1 MPIFSGGGH
10 ASGHPSR
17 FISGASQFFP
27 SGSGVPTL
35 VGFQVEKVR
44 LSIDGDY
51 RPSTPRN
58 AAKLIATHSVNSPKF
73 GGNMKQFVRLAFAG
87 PLVLGVL
94 FAGVAAHA
102 QTAATGAV
110 LGTVTD
116 PQQAAVE
123 GTTVEMRN
131 VGTNEVRTQATNSAG
146 QYSFPGVMPGV
157 YKISVTR
164 TGFKANTVD
173 NFRVDVNK
181 SYTVDFKLELGQTSE
196 VVRVESTLRAELQT
210 TDAQVG
216 NDVSSAEIMNLPT
229 LRRNAAALLTLQPG
243 VSPGNGSF
251 PRVGMRVAGAIDD
264 QNVFTLDGIDVSD
277 NVIGGIDA
285 QTIASIPLGAESVEE
300 YRVGV
305 NNPNATFGR
314 ASGGQIAVISKTGT
328 NNFHGAASWFHQN
341 SALNANQWELNHTF
355 NPKTKQPFTP
365 IPKQHDNRFGA
376 RLGGPIWHDKTFF
389 FFDYEGRRF
398 PQQTTFNRLMPTSSL
413 RAGILKFR
421 DAAGNIV
428 SYDLKTSTLCGAGT
442 TACDPRGLGIS
453 PSVAA
458 LWALDPQ
465 GSDPTVAGAD
475 GLNTLGFVGTASAP
489 LSTNF
494 YTARFDHEITKK
506 WHFNGSYTYYQTKV
520 VSGGQGA
527 QYDLRGGTPKA
538 TSTAPTD
545 RDAIIA
551 GLTGQI
557 TPHLLNTFRFGW
569 VRDRETFNRLAPSG
583 AAALENI
590 PGTGSTAGAIALAP
604 ALAAATT
611 NPLVD
616 APIEVDT
623 QRARFQNIT
632 GRNIQYIDDVSWI
645 KGTHTLQFG
654 GNLRHIPTLHI
665 RNDKV
670 VGSLASLE
678 VLLDADVS
686 TFLSSIPGS
695 ERPPTCSASLTTNC
709 LQSSDTQRWDRLY
722 ASTLGLVDNVGIL
735 TTRDGSLNPLPFG
748 TPLINDTTLNAF
760 EFYAADVWRVKPNL
774 TFSYGLSYGWQT
786 PPKEKLN
793 RQTLVVDASTLK
805 PLTGP
810 GYLAAKQAAALAGQT
825 FNPTLG
831 FEPVKA
837 AGRTV
842 FNVDYGDV
850 APRIALAW
858 TPGFNSGFLHRLTG
872 DRKTVIRGG
881 FGLVYDR
888 TNTVQSVIIPMLGVG
903 FAQTISV
910 GAPLCN
916 ASGTPGALCN
926 FAAGAGSPGAASFR
940 VGVDGKLPLPTV
952 PPVSQPIVP
961 GTFGELFSFQDDPDV
976 KIGRSKAFDLTIQR
990 EIPGNMIVELGWTGR
1005 WSDRLPQGVNFNSAP
1020 YFFTDPASKQTFAQ
1034 AYDAVA
1040 AALAAGQAPGA
1051 QPFFENQL
1059 AGLIGSGCQNAPGGT
1074 ATQYLSNA
1082 AGSTFTTGLVN
1093 SLFSVMDGR
1102 RACLNL
1108 PTFQNRQLFDLHM
1121 RTYIGQS
1128 NYNGLIA
1135 TLRKRTSHGL
1145 TAQASYTFSQTL
1157 DQNISNQNQAGIYAN
1172 SYHPN
1177 VDYGP
1182 SLFDRKHIF
1191 NASYVYELPLGTG
1204 HRFGGGSLGNRLLGG
1219 WFTSGIFTA
1228 FSGLPLF
1235 VTESSQ
1241 VWGGGTIFGFA
1252 VGMIPTVDPSTFGN
1266 SVHGNVPGSNG
1277 IGTAGDPANNGTGLN
1292 MFANPAAV
1300 FGDFRNVEI
1309 SKDGRTGRSRPV
1321 RGLPFWNL
1329 DSSLGKKTAITEKV
1343 SMSFSADFFNI
1354 FNHVNFVDP
1363 NLNISQ
1369 RASFG
1374 VISTQLVPTNRDISG
1389 ARWIQLGLRFDF

>member
-1 MPIFSGGGH
+1 MK
-10 ASGHPSR
+10 
-17 FISGASQFFP
+17 ISAKFA
-27 SGSGVPTL
+27 
-35 VGFQVEKVR
+35 VGFVLIVAL
-44 LSIDGDY
+44 LSAV
-51 RPSTPRN
+51 S
-58 AAKLIATHSVNSPKF
+58 AW
-73 GGNMKQFVRLAFAG
+73 
-87 PLVLGVL
+87 
-94 FAGVAAHA
+94 A

-116 PQQAAVE
+116 PQQAGVE
-123 GTTVEMRN
+123 GATVELRF
-131 VGTNEVRTQATNSAG
+131 VGTNEVHTQTTNSAG
-146 QYSFPGVMPGV
+146 QYSFPGAMPGV

-164 TGFKANTVD
+164 TGFKVNTID

-181 SYTVDFKLELGQTSE
+181 SYTLDFKLELGQTSE
-196 VVRVESTLRAELQT
+196 VVRVESTLQAELQT
-210 TDAQVG
+210 ADATVG
-216 NDVSSAEIMNLPT
+216 NEVSSAEIMNLPT

-243 VSPGNGSF
+243 VSAGNGSF

-264 QNVFTLDGIDVSD
+264 QNVFTMDGIDVSE
-277 NVIGGIDA
+277 NVIGGLDA
-285 QTIASIPLGAESVEE
+285 STIAVIPLGAESVEE

-328 NNFHGAASWFHQN
+328 NSFHGAAYWFHQN

-355 NPKTKQPFTP
+355 NPKTGQPFTP

-398 PQQTTFNRLMPTSSL
+398 PQQTTFNRLMPTPSL

-428 SYDLKTSTLCGAGT
+428 SYNLKTSTLCGTGA

-494 YTARFDHEITKK
+494 YTARIDHEITKK

-527 QYDLRGGTPKA
+527 QYDLRSGTPKA

-551 GLTGQI
+551 GLTGQV
-557 TPHLLNTFRFGW
+557 TPHLINTFRFGW
-569 VRDRETFNRLAPSG
+569 VRDRETFNRLSPS
-583 AAALENI
+583 ASATLENI
-590 PGTGSTAGAIALAP
+590 VGTGSSAGAIALAP
-604 ALAAATT
+604 GQAQT
-611 NPLVD
+611 NLVD

-632 GRNIQYIDDVSWI
+632 GRNIQYLDDVSWI

-678 VLLDADVS
+678 VLSDADVS

-709 LQSSDTQRWDRLY
+709 LQSADQQRWDRLY
-722 ASTLGLVDNVGIL
+722 ASTLGLVDNIGIL
-735 TTRDGSLNPLPFG
+735 TTRDGNFNPLPFG
-748 TPLINDTTLNAF
+748 TPLINDTTLNAY
-760 EFYAADVWRVKPNL
+760 EFYAADVWRIKSNL
-774 TFSYGLSYGWQT
+774 TLSYGISYGWQT

-793 RQTLVVDASTLK
+793 RQTLVVDAATNKS
-805 PLTGP
+805 LTGP
-810 GYLAAKQAAALAGQT
+810 GYIAAKLAAGLAGQT

-837 AGRTV
+837 AGRPV
-842 FNVDYGDV
+842 FNTDYGDV
-850 APRIALAW
+850 APRVALAW
-858 TPGFNSGFLHRLTG
+858 TPGFSSGFLGRLAG
-872 DRKTVIRGG
+872 NHKTVIRGG

-903 FAQTISV
+903 FAQTITV
-910 GAPLCN
+910 GSPLCN
-916 ASGTPGALCN
+916 ASATPGVGCA
-926 FAAGAGSPGAASFR
+926 FAQGASNPGAASFR
-940 VGVDGKLPLPTV
+940 VGVDGNLPLPTV
-952 PPVSQPIVP
+952 PAVSQPVVP
-961 GTFGELFSFQDDPDV
+961 STPFGELFSFQDDPAV

-990 EIPGNMIVELGWTGR
+990 EIPGNMLVEVGWTGR

-1040 AALAAGQAPGA
+1040 AALAAGQTPAA

-1059 AGLIGSGCQNAPGGT
+1059 QGLIGSACASGSAATT
-1074 ATQYLSNA
+1074 ATQFLASG
-1082 AGSTFTTGLVN
+1082 AGSTFTSGLVS

-1102 RACLNL
+1102 RTCLGL

-1121 RTYIGQS
+1121 RTYIGKS

-1145 TAQASYTFSQTL
+1145 TAQVSYTFSHTL
-1157 DQNISNQNQAGIYAN
+1157 DQNISNQNQAGIYSN
-1172 SYHPN
+1172 SYFPN

-1182 SLFDRKHIF
+1182 SLFDRTHIF
-1191 NASYVYELPLGTG
+1191 NAFSLYELPMGTG
-1204 HRFGGGSLGNRLLGG
+1204 HRFGGGSLANRLLGG
-1219 WFTSGIFTA
+1219 WFTSGIFSA
-1228 FSGLPLF
+1228 FSGLPYIL
-1235 VTESSQ
+1235 TESSQ
-1241 VWGGGTIFGFA
+1241 VWGGGSIFGFN
-1252 VGMIPTVDPSTFGN
+1252 VGMIPTVNPGTFGN

-1277 IGTAGDPANNGTGLN
+1277 IGTAGDPANKGTGLN
-1292 MFANPAAV
+1292 LFADPAAV
-1300 FGDFRNVEI
+1300 FADFRNVQI
-1309 SKDGRTGRSRPV
+1309 SKDGRTGRANPI

-1329 DSSLGKKTAITEKV
+1329 DMSLGKKTAITERV
-1343 SMSFSADFFNI
+1343 SASISADFFNI
-1354 FNHVNFVDP
+1354 FNHVNFADP
-1363 NLNISQ
+1363 SFNISQ

-1374 VISTQLVPTNRDISG
+1374 VISTQLVPSNRDISG
-1389 ARWIQLGLRFDF
+1389 ARWIQIGLRFDF

>member
-1 MPIFSGGGH
+1 MMISKRFAWAWIGLAAILFL
-10 ASGHPSR
+10 ASPSW
-17 FISGASQFFP
+17 G
-27 SGSGVPTL
+27 
-35 VGFQVEKVR
+35 
-44 LSIDGDY
+44 
-51 RPSTPRN
+51 
-58 AAKLIATHSVNSPKF
+58 
-73 GGNMKQFVRLAFAG
+73 
-87 PLVLGVL
+87 
-94 FAGVAAHA
+94 
-102 QTAATGAV
+102 QTSATGAV

-116 PQQAAVE
+116 PAGAVAP
-123 GTTVEMRN
+123 GVTVEIMN
-131 VGTNEVRTQATNSAG
+131 AATNEVRSTETNSAG
-146 QYSFPGVMPGV
+146 QYVFPNVTPGT
-157 YKISVTR
+157 YNLKFTK
-164 TGFKANTVD
+164 TGFATGTIPNIK
-173 NFRVDVNK
+173 VDVNK
-181 SYTVDFKLELGQTSE
+181 TLGFDMKLEIRKGAEIVE
-196 VVRVESTLRAELQT
+196 VSATAQAQLQT

-243 VSPGNGSF
+243 VSPGTGGF

-314 ASGGQIAVISKTGT
+314 ASGGQIAVISKTGS
-328 NNFHGAASWFHQN
+328 NNFHGAAYWFHQN

-355 NPKTKQPFTP
+355 NPATKQPFTP
-365 IPKQHDNRFGA
+365 IPKLHDNRFGG
-376 RLGGPIWHDKTFF
+376 RLGGPIWRDKTFF

-398 PQQTTFNRLMPTSSL
+398 PQQTTFNRLMPTNTL
-413 RAGILKFR
+413 RAGTLQFTDCSSGQFDSK
-421 DAAGNIV
+421 GNCTGGGTLQ
-428 SYDLKTSTLCGAGT
+428 SYPLATSTLCGNGT
-442 TACDPRGLGIS
+442 TPCDPRGLGIS

-458 LWALDPQ
+458 LWGLDPQ

-475 GLNTLGFVGTASAP
+475 GHNTLGFVGTASAP

-494 YTARFDHEITKK
+494 YTARFDHEITKN
-506 WHFNGSYTYYQTKV
+506 WHFNGSYVYYQTKV

-527 QYDLRGGTPKA
+527 QYDLRGGAPKA

-557 TPHLLNTFRFGW
+557 TPHLFNTFRFGW
-569 VRDRETFNRLAPSG
+569 VRDRETFNRLAPSA

-590 PGTGSTAGAIALAP
+590 VGTGSSAGAIALAP

-632 GRNIQYIDDVSWI
+632 GRNIQYLDDVSWI

-654 GNLRHIPTLHI
+654 GNVRHIPTLHI

-678 VLLDADVS
+678 VLADADVS
-686 TFLSSIPGS
+686 TFLSSIPSS
-695 ERPPTCSASLTTNC
+695 ERPPTCAPASGGNPAVTTNC
-709 LQSSDTQRWDRLY
+709 LQASDLQRWDRLY

-748 TPLINDTTLNAF
+748 TPLINDTTLNAL
-760 EFYAADVWRVKPNL
+760 EFYAADVWRIKPNL

-793 RQTLVVDASTLK
+793 RQTLVVDAATLQ

-810 GYLAAKQAAALAGQT
+810 GYIGAKQAAALAGQT
-825 FNPTLG
+825 YNPTLG
-831 FEPVKA
+831 FQPVKA

-842 FNVDYGDV
+842 FNIDYGDV
-850 APRIALAW
+850 APRVALAW
-858 TPGFNSGFLHRLTG
+858 TPAFDSGFLGRLTG
-872 DRKTVIRGG
+872 NHKTVIRGG
-881 FGLVYDR
+881 FGVVYDR

-903 FAQTISV
+903 FAQTITV

-916 ASGTPGALCN
+916 ASGTPGGGCN
-926 FAAGAGSPGAASFR
+926 AAAGSGSPGAASFR

-952 PPVSQPIVP
+952 PPVSEPIVP

-976 KIGRSKAFDLTIQR
+976 KIGRSRAGDLTIQR
-990 EIPGNMIVELGWTGR
+990 EIRGNMILEVGWTGR
-1005 WSDRLPQGVNFNSAP
+1005 WSDRLPQGINFNSAP
-1020 YFFTDPASKQTFAQ
+1020 YFFTDSASKQTFAQ

-1040 AALAAGQAPGA
+1040 AALAAGQTPGA

-1059 AGLIGSGCQNAPGGT
+1059 PFAGIAGLTGGCAQKLGT
-1074 ATQYLSNA
+1074 ATNTTQFLASAATSN
-1082 AGSTFTTGLVN
+1082 FTSGLVS
-1093 SLFSVMDGR
+1093 SLFSRMDGLR
-1102 RACLNL
+1102 SCLGL
-1108 PTFQNRQLFDLHM
+1108 PNYQNRQLFDLHM
-1121 RTYIGQS
+1121 RTYIGES
-1128 NYNGLIA
+1128 NYNGLIV
-1135 TLRKRTSHGL
+1135 TVRKRTSHGL
-1145 TAQASYTFSQTL
+1145 TGQASYTFSKTL
-1157 DQNISNQNQAGIYAN
+1157 DQNISNQNQAGIYSN
-1172 SYHPN
+1172 SYFPN

-1182 SLFDRKHIF
+1182 SLFDRTHIF
-1191 NASYVYELPLGTG
+1191 NASYLYELPLGKG
-1204 HRFGGGSLGNRLLGG
+1204 HQFGGGKEGNRLLGG

-1228 FSGLPLF
+1228 YSGLPYF

-1241 VWGGGTIFGFA
+1241 VWGGGSIFGFA
-1252 VGMIPTVDPSTFGN
+1252 VGRIPTVDTSTFGN
-1266 SVHGNVPGSNG
+1266 STHGGVCSTGAGSSGNGPNCSTPGK
-1277 IGTAGDPANNGTGLN
+1277 GTGLN
-1292 MFANPAAV
+1292 IFANPAAV
-1300 FGDFRNVEI
+1300 FEDFRNVQI
-1309 SKDGRTGRSRPV
+1309 SKDGRTGRANPI

-1329 DSSLGKKTAITEKV
+1329 DMSLGKKTAITEKL
-1343 SMSFSADFFNI
+1343 SLSFSADFFNI
-1354 FNHVNFVDP
+1354 FNHPNFVDP
-1363 NLNISQ
+1363 TFNFNTP
-1369 RASFG
+1369 ASFG
-1374 VISTQLVPTNRDISG
+1374 VISTQLVPTNRDTSG
-1389 ARWIQLGLRFDF
+1389 ARWIQLGLRLDF

>member
-1 MPIFSGGGH
+1 MRLW
-10 ASGHPSR
+10 AR
-17 FISGASQFFP
+17 FAIGT
-27 SGSGVPTL
+27 VL
-35 VGFQVEKVR
+35 
-44 LSIDGDY
+44 L
-51 RPSTPRN
+51 
-58 AAKLIATHSVNSPKF
+58 
-73 GGNMKQFVRLAFAG
+73 LAF
-87 PLVLGVL
+87 LTGVR
-94 FAGVAAHA
+94 AKA

-116 PQQAAVE
+116 PQRAAVD
-123 GTTVEMRN
+123 GASVELRN
-131 VGTNEVRTQATNSAG
+131 LGTNEVRTQTTNSLG
-146 QYSFPGVMPGV
+146 QYSFPGVTPGMYRV
-157 YKISVTR
+157 SVSR

-173 NFRVDVNK
+173 NFNVDVNK
-181 SYTVDFKLELGQTSE
+181 TYTVDFALELGQTTE
-196 VVRVESTLRAELQT
+196 TVRVEAGVQAELQT

-243 VSPGNGSF
+243 VSPGTGGF

-314 ASGGQIAVISKTGT
+314 ASGGQIAVISKSGT
-328 NNFHGAASWFHQN
+328 NNFHGAAYWFHQN

-355 NPKTKQPFTP
+355 NPKTGLSFTP
-365 IPKQHDNRFGA
+365 IPKQHDNRFGG
-376 RLGGPIWHDKTFF
+376 RLGGPIWRDKTFF

-398 PQQTTFNRLMPTSSL
+398 PQQTTFNRLMPTPSL

-421 DAAGNIV
+421 DASGNIV
-428 SYDLKTSTLCGAGT
+428 SYDLKTSALCGSGA

-494 YTARFDHEITKK
+494 YTARLDHEIKK
-506 WHFNGSYTYYQTKV
+506 NWRFNGSYTYYQTKI

-527 QYDLRGGTPKA
+527 QYDLRSGTPKA
-538 TSTAPTD
+538 TSKAPTD

-557 TPHLLNTFRFGW
+557 TPHLINTFRFGW
-569 VRDRETFNRLAPSG
+569 VRDRETFNRLAPS
-583 AAALENI
+583 ATAALENI
-590 PGTGSTAGAIALAP
+590 AGTGSSAGAIALAP

-632 GRNIQYIDDVSWI
+632 GRNIQYLDDVSWI

-654 GNLRHIPTLHI
+654 GNLRHIPTIHI

-678 VLLDADVS
+678 VLSDADVS
-686 TFLSSIPGS
+686 TFISSIPSS
-695 ERPPTCSASLTTNC
+695 ERPPTCSASVTTSC
-709 LQSSDTQRWDRLY
+709 LQASDTQRWDRLY
-722 ASTLGLVDNVGIL
+722 ASTLGLVDNIGIL

-748 TPLINDTTLNAF
+748 TPLINDTTLNAL
-760 EFYAADVWRVKPNL
+760 EFYAADVWRIKPNL

-786 PPKEKLN
+786 PPQEKLN
-793 RQTLVVDASTLK
+793 RQTLVVDAATLK
-805 PLTGP
+805 SLTGP
-810 GYLAAKQAAALAGQT
+810 GYIAAKKAAALAGQT
-825 FNPTLG
+825 YNPTLG

-842 FNVDYGDV
+842 FNIDWGDV
-850 APRIALAW
+850 APRVALAW
-858 TPGFNSGFLHRLTG
+858 TPGFDSGFLGRISGNH
-872 DRKTVIRGG
+872 KTVIRGG

-903 FAQTISV
+903 FAQTITV

-916 ASGTPGALCN
+916 ASGTPGAGCN
-926 FAAGAGSPGAASFR
+926 FAAGAGNPGAASFR
-940 VGVDGKLPLPTV
+940 VGVDGNLPLPTV
-952 PPVSQPIVP
+952 PAVSQPIVP
-961 GTFGELFSFQDDPDV
+961 GTFGELFSFQDDPNV
-976 KIGRSKAFDLTIQR
+976 KIGRSRAFDLTIQR
-990 EIPGNMIVELGWTGR
+990 ELRGNMILEVGWTGR

-1020 YFFTDPASKQTFAQ
+1020 YFFTDPASKQTFAR

-1040 AALAAGQAPGA
+1040 KALAAGQTPAA

-1059 AGLIGSGCQNAPGGT
+1059 AGLVGGACAGSSTATT
-1074 ATQYLSNA
+1074 ATQFLATA
-1082 AGSTFTTGLVN
+1082 AGSTFTTGLVS

-1102 RACLNL
+1102 RACLGL

-1121 RTYIGQS
+1121 RTYIGES
-1128 NYNGLIA
+1128 NYNGLIV
-1135 TLRKRTSHGL
+1135 TLRKRSSFGL
-1145 TAQASYTFSQTL
+1145 TGQASYTFSKTL
-1157 DQNISNQNQAGIYAN
+1157 DQNISNQNQAGIYSN
-1172 SYHPN
+1172 SYFPN

-1191 NASYVYELPLGTG
+1191 NASYLYEMPFGAG
-1204 HRFGGGSLGNRLLGG
+1204 HRLNGRGGFSNRLLGG

-1228 FSGLPLF
+1228 YGGLPLF

-1241 VWGGGTIFGFA
+1241 VWGGGSIFGFA
-1252 VGMIPTVDPSTFGN
+1252 VGMIPLVNPSTFGN
-1266 SVHGNVPGSNG
+1266 STHGGVCSSGGVGSSGDGPNCSTPGK
-1277 IGTAGDPANNGTGLN
+1277 GTGVNL
-1292 MFANPAAV
+1292 FANPAAV
-1300 FGDFRNVEI
+1300 FADFRNVNI
-1309 SKDGRTGRSRPV
+1309 STDGRTGRANPV

-1329 DSSLGKKTAITEKV
+1329 DMSLGKKTTITEKV
-1343 SMSFSADFFNI
+1343 SMSLSADFFNI

-1363 NLNISQ
+1363 NLNINQ

-1374 VISTQLVPTNRDISG
+1374 VISTQLVPTNRDTSG

>member
-1 MPIFSGGGH
+1 MKLFSTIAI
-10 ASGHPSR
+10 ASV
-17 FISGASQFFP
+17 FLLAVF
-27 SGSGVPTL
+27 TA
-35 VGFQVEKVR
+35 
-44 LSIDGDY
+44 
-51 RPSTPRN
+51 TP
-58 AAKLIATHSVNSPKF
+58 AA
-73 GGNMKQFVRLAFAG
+73 
-87 PLVLGVL
+87 
-94 FAGVAAHA
+94 A
-102 QTAATGAV
+102 QTSATGAV
-110 LGTVTD
+110 LGNVTD
-116 PQQAAVE
+116 PQHAAIE
-123 GTTVEMRN
+123 GATVELRN
-131 VGTNEVRTQATNSAG
+131 VGTNLMRTQTTTSAG
-146 QYSFPGVMPGV
+146 QYSFPGVTPGV
-157 YKISVTR
+157 YRISVSR
-164 TGFKANTVD
+164 PGFKSSTVD
-173 NFRVDVNK
+173 NFSVDVNK
-181 SYTVDFKLELGQTSE
+181 SYTVDFSLQLGQTTE
-196 VVRVESTLRAELQT
+196 TVRVEATLQAELQT

-243 VSPGNGSF
+243 VSPGNGNF
-251 PRVGMRVAGAIDD
+251 PQVGMRVAGAIDD

-314 ASGGQIAVISKTGT
+314 ASGGQIAVISKAGT
-328 NNFHGAASWFHQN
+328 NSFHGAAYFFHQN

-355 NPKTKQPFTP
+355 DPATKQPFTS
-365 IPKQHDNRFGA
+365 IPKQHDNRFGG

-398 PQQTTFNRLMPTSSL
+398 PQQTTFNRLMPTNSL

-428 SYDLKTSTLCGAGT
+428 SYDLKNSTLCGAGG
-442 TACDPRGLGIS
+442 TACDPRRIGIS
-453 PSVAA
+453 PSVAT
-458 LWALDPQ
+458 LWGLDPQ

-557 TPHLLNTFRFGW
+557 TTHLLNTFRFGW
-569 VRDRETFNRLAPSG
+569 VRDRETFNRLAPS
-583 AAALENI
+583 ATAALENI

-632 GRNIQYIDDVSWI
+632 GRNIQYLDDVSWI

-654 GNLRHIPTLHI
+654 GNVRHIPTLHI

-678 VLLDADVS
+678 VLSDADVS
-686 TFLSSIPGS
+686 TFLQKIPAS
-695 ERPPTCSASLTTNC
+695 ERPPTCAGAVTTNC
-709 LQSSDTQRWDRLY
+709 LQSADLQRWDRLY
-722 ASTLGLVDNVGIL
+722 ASTLGLVDNIGIL
-735 TTRDGSLNPLPFG
+735 TTRDGSFKALPFG
-748 TPLINDTTLNAF
+748 TPLINDTTLNAL
-760 EFYAADVWRVKPNL
+760 EFYAADVWRIKPNL
-774 TFSYGLSYGWQT
+774 TFSYGVSYGWQT

-793 RQTLVVDASTLK
+793 RQTLVVDAASLK
-805 PLTGP
+805 SLTGP
-810 GYLAAKQAAALAGQT
+810 GYIAAKQAAALAGQT

-842 FNVDYGDV
+842 FNTDYGDV
-850 APRIALAW
+850 APRVALAW
-858 TPGFNSGFLHRLTG
+858 TPAFDSGFLGRLSG
-872 DRKTVIRGG
+872 NHKTVIRGG

-916 ASGTPGALCN
+916 ASGSPGAGCN
-926 FAAGAGSPGAASFR
+926 FGVGAANPGAASFR
-940 VGVDGKLPLPTV
+940 VGVDGNLPLPTV
-952 PPVSQPIVP
+952 PAVSQPVVP
-961 GTFGELFSFQDDPDV
+961 GTFGELFSFQDDPNV

-990 EIPGNMIVELGWTGR
+990 EIPGNMIVEVGWTGR

-1040 AALAAGQAPGA
+1040 AAVAGGKTPAA

-1059 AGLIGSGCQNAPGGT
+1059 PFAGITALGGPCAQNLGGAT
-1074 ATQYLSNA
+1074 NTTQYLASA
-1082 AGSTFTTGLVN
+1082 ATSTFTSGLVS
-1093 SLFSVMDGR
+1093 SLFSTMDGLR
-1102 RACLNL
+1102 TCLGL
-1108 PTFQNRQLFDLHM
+1108 PNYQNQQLFDLHM

-1135 TLRKRTSHGL
+1135 TVRKRTSHGL
-1145 TAQASYTFSQTL
+1145 TAQASYTFSKTL
-1157 DQNISNQNQAGIYAN
+1157 DQNISNQNQAGIYSN
-1172 SYHPN
+1172 SYFPN

-1191 NASYVYELPLGTG
+1191 NATYLYELPLGKG
-1204 HRFGGGSLGNRLLGG
+1204 HRFGGGTLGDRLLGG

-1228 FSGLPLF
+1228 FSGLPLID
-1235 VTESSQ
+1235 TESSQ
-1241 VWGGGTIFGFA
+1241 VWGGGSIFGFN
-1252 VGMIPTVDPSTFGN
+1252 VGRIPTVDPSSFGN
-1266 SVHGNVPGSNG
+1266 STHGNVCSSGGVASSGDGPNCGPGNQ
-1277 IGTAGDPANNGTGLN
+1277 GTGINL
-1292 MFANPAAV
+1292 FANPAAV
-1300 FGDFRNVEI
+1300 FADFRNVQI
-1309 SKDGRTGRSRPV
+1309 SKDGRTGRANPV

-1329 DSSLGKKTAITEKV
+1329 DMSLGKKTAITEKV

-1354 FNHVNFVDP
+1354 FNHVNFQDP
-1363 NLNISQ
+1363 TLNFNQ
-1369 RASFG
+1369 QASFG
-1374 VISTQLVPTNRDISG
+1374 VISAQLVPTNRDTSG
-1389 ARWIQLGLRFDF
+1389 ARWIQLGLRVDF

>member
-1 MPIFSGGGH
+1 MKISKSFAIACVVLAALFST
-10 ASGHPSR
+10 AP
-17 FISGASQFFP
+17 AW
-27 SGSGVPTL
+27 
-35 VGFQVEKVR
+35 
-44 LSIDGDY
+44 
-51 RPSTPRN
+51 
-58 AAKLIATHSVNSPKF
+58 
-73 GGNMKQFVRLAFAG
+73 
-87 PLVLGVL
+87 
-94 FAGVAAHA
+94 A

-110 LGTVTD
+110 LGTITD
-116 PQQAAVE
+116 PGGAVAP
-123 GTTVEMRN
+123 GVNVELTN
-131 VGTNEVRTQATNSAG
+131 IATNETRTTETNSYG
-146 QYSFPGVMPGV
+146 QYVLPNVNPGIYTLKFSKAGFATGA
-157 YKISVTR
+157 ISNI
-164 TGFKANTVD
+164 K
-173 NFRVDVNK
+173 VDVNK
-181 SYTVDFKLELGQTSE
+181 TLTYDLKLEISSGKTVVE
-196 VVRVESTLRAELQT
+196 VSASIQAELQT
-210 TDAQVG
+210 TDATVG
-216 NDVSSAEIMNLPT
+216 NDVSSSEIMNLPT

-243 VSPGNGSF
+243 VSAGSGAF

-264 QNVFTLDGIDVSD
+264 QNVFTVDGIDVSE
-277 NVIGGIDA
+277 NVIGGLDA
-285 QTIASIPLGAESVEE
+285 QTIAVIPLGAESVEE

-328 NNFHGAASWFHQN
+328 NNFHGAAYWFHQN

-355 NPKTKQPFTP
+355 NPKTGQPFTP

-376 RLGGPIWHDKTFF
+376 RLGGPIRHDKTFF

-398 PQQTTFNRLMPTSSL
+398 PQQTTFNRLMPTASL
-413 RAGILKFR
+413 RAGILKFK
-421 DAAGNIV
+421 DAAGNTV
-428 SYDLKTSTLCGAGT
+428 SYDLKSSTLCGAGT

-489 LSTNF
+489 LTTNF

-527 QYDLRGGTPKA
+527 QYDLRSGTPKA
-538 TSTAPTD
+538 TSQAPTD

-551 GLTGQI
+551 GVTGQV
-557 TPHLLNTFRFGW
+557 TPHLINTFRFGW
-569 VRDRETFNRLAPSG
+569 VRDRETFNRLSPS
-583 AAALENI
+583 ASAKLENI
-590 PGTGSTAGAIALAP
+590 VGTGSSAGAIALAP
-604 ALAAATT
+604 GQAQT
-611 NPLVD
+611 NLVD
-616 APIEVDT
+616 TPIEVDT

-632 GRNIQYIDDVSWI
+632 GRNIQYLDDVSWI

-678 VLLDADVS
+678 VLSDADVS

-709 LQSSDTQRWDRLY
+709 LQSADLQRWDRLY
-722 ASTLGLVDNVGIL
+722 ASTLGLVDNIGIL
-735 TTRDGSLNPLPFG
+735 TTRDGSFNPLPFG
-748 TPLINDTTLNAF
+748 TPLINDTTLNAY
-760 EFYAADVWRVKPNL
+760 EFYAADVWRIKPNL
-774 TFSYGLSYGWQT
+774 TLSYGLSYGWQT

-793 RQTLVVDASTLK
+793 RQTLVVDATTNKS
-805 PLTGP
+805 LTGP
-810 GYLAAKQAAALAGQT
+810 GYIAAKLAAGLAGQT

-837 AGRTV
+837 AGRPV
-842 FNVDYGDV
+842 FNTDYGDV
-850 APRIALAW
+850 APRVAVAW
-858 TPGFNSGFLHRLTG
+858 TPGFNSGLLGQLAGNH
-872 DRKTVIRGG
+872 KTVIRGG

-903 FAQTISV
+903 FAQTITV

-916 ASGTPGALCN
+916 ASGTPGAGCA
-926 FAAGAGSPGAASFR
+926 FAQGASNPGAASFR
-940 VGVDGKLPLPTV
+940 VGVDGNLPLPTV
-952 PPVSQPIVP
+952 PAVSQPVVP
-961 GTFGELFSFQDDPDV
+961 STPFGELFSFQDDPAV
-976 KIGRSKAFDLTIQR
+976 KIGRSRAFDLTIQR
-990 EIPGNMIVELGWTGR
+990 ELPGNILVEVGWTGR

-1040 AALAAGQAPGA
+1040 AALAAGQTPAA

-1059 AGLIGSGCQNAPGGT
+1059 QGLIGSACAGSSTATT
-1074 ATQYLSNA
+1074 ATQFLASG
-1082 AGSTFTTGLVN
+1082 AGSTFTSGLVS

-1102 RACLNL
+1102 RTCLGL

-1145 TAQASYTFSQTL
+1145 TAQVSYTFSRTL
-1157 DQNISNQNQAGIYAN
+1157 DQNISNQNQAGIYSN
-1172 SYHPN
+1172 SYFPN

-1182 SLFDRKHIF
+1182 SLFDRTHIF
-1191 NASYVYELPLGTG
+1191 NAFSLYELPMGTG
-1204 HRFGGGSLGNRLLGG
+1204 HRFGGGSLANRFLGG
-1219 WFTSGIFTA
+1219 WFTSGIFSA
-1228 FSGLPLF
+1228 FSGLPYI

-1241 VWGGGTIFGFA
+1241 VWGGGSIFGFN
-1252 VGMIPTVDPSTFGN
+1252 VGRIPTVNPGTFGN
-1266 SVHGNVPGSNG
+1266 SVHSNVPGSNG

-1292 MFANPAAV
+1292 LFADPAAV
-1300 FGDFRNVEI
+1300 FADFRNVQI
-1309 SKDGRTGRSRPV
+1309 SKDGRTGRANPV

-1329 DSSLGKKTAITEKV
+1329 DMSLGKKTAITERV
-1343 SMSFSADFFNI
+1343 SASISADFFNI

-1363 NLNISQ
+1363 SLNISQ

-1389 ARWIQLGLRFDF
+1389 ARWIQIGLRFDF

>member
-1 MPIFSGGGH
+1 MKLFSRIAIVSVLLLTLFTAMPT
-10 ASGHPSR
+10 A
-17 FISGASQFFP
+17 
-27 SGSGVPTL
+27 
-35 VGFQVEKVR
+35 
-44 LSIDGDY
+44 
-51 RPSTPRN
+51 
-58 AAKLIATHSVNSPKF
+58 
-73 GGNMKQFVRLAFAG
+73 
-87 PLVLGVL
+87 
-94 FAGVAAHA
+94 A

-116 PQQAAVE
+116 PQRAAID
-123 GTTVEMRN
+123 GATVELRN
-131 VGTNEVRTQATNSAG
+131 VGTNEVRTQTTTSAG
-146 QYSFPGVMPGV
+146 QYSFPAVTPGV
-157 YKISVTR
+157 YKISVSR
-164 TGFKANTVD
+164 SGFKGSTVD
-173 NFRVDVNK
+173 NFSVDVNK
-181 SYTVDFKLELGQTSE
+181 SYTVDFSLQLGQATE
-196 VVRVESTLRAELQT
+196 TVRVEATLQAELQT

-328 NNFHGAASWFHQN
+328 NSFHGAGYFFHQN

-355 NPKTKQPFTP
+355 NPSTKQPFTP

-421 DAAGNIV
+421 DATGNVV
-428 SYDLKTSTLCGAGT
+428 SYDLKTSTLCGTGNA
-442 TACDPRGLGIS
+442 ACDPRGLGIS

-458 LWALDPQ
+458 LWALDPA

-475 GLNTLGFVGTASAP
+475 GLNTLGFTGTAGAP

-494 YTARFDHEITKK
+494 YTTRFDHEITTK

-557 TPHLLNTFRFGW
+557 TPHLINTFRFGW
-569 VRDRETFNRLAPSG
+569 VRDRETFNRLAPS
-583 AAALENI
+583 ATAALENI
-590 PGTGSTAGAIALAP
+590 PGTGSSAGAIALAP

-632 GRNIQYIDDVSWI
+632 GRNIQYLDDLSWI

-654 GNLRHIPTLHI
+654 GNIRHIPTLHI

-678 VLLDADVS
+678 VLSDADVS
-686 TFLSSIPGS
+686 TFLSSIPGA
-695 ERPPTCSASLTTNC
+695 ERPPTCSTSVTANC

-722 ASTLGLVDNVGIL
+722 ASTLGLVDNIGIL
-735 TTRDGSLNPLPFG
+735 TTRDGGLNPLPFG

-760 EFYAADVWRVKPNL
+760 EFYAADVWRIKPNL
-774 TFSYGLSYGWQT
+774 TFSYGVSYGWQT

-793 RQTLVVDASTLK
+793 RQTLVVDAGSLK
-805 PLTGP
+805 SLTGP
-810 GYLAAKQAAALAGQT
+810 GYIAAKQAAALAGQT

-842 FNVDYGDV
+842 FNTDYGDV
-850 APRIALAW
+850 APRLAVAW
-858 TPGFNSGFLHRLTG
+858 TPGFDSGFLSRLTG
-872 DRKTVIRGG
+872 NHKTVVRGG

-916 ASGTPGALCN
+916 ASGTPGAGCN
-926 FAAGAGSPGAASFR
+926 SGAGAASPGAASFR
-940 VGVDGKLPLPTV
+940 VGVDGNLPLPTV
-952 PPVSQPIVP
+952 PAVSQPIVP
-961 GTFGELFSFQDDPDV
+961 GTFGELFSFQDDPNV
-976 KIGRSKAFDLTIQR
+976 KIGRSKVFDLTIQR
-990 EIPGNMIVELGWTGR
+990 ELPGNMILEVGWTGR

-1040 AALAAGQAPGA
+1040 GALAAGQTPAA

-1074 ATQYLSNA
+1074 VTQYLAGA
-1082 AGSTFTTGLVN
+1082 AGSTFTTGLVS

-1102 RACLNL
+1102 RACLGL
-1108 PTFQNRQLFDLHM
+1108 PTYQNRQLFDLHM
-1121 RTYIGQS
+1121 RTYIGES
-1128 NYNGLIA
+1128 NYNGLIV
-1135 TLRKRTSHGL
+1135 TVRKRTSHGL
-1145 TAQASYTFSQTL
+1145 TAQASYTFSKTL
-1157 DQNISNQNQAGIYAN
+1157 DQNISNQNQAGIYSN
-1172 SYHPN
+1172 SYSPN

-1191 NASYVYELPLGTG
+1191 NATYLYELPLGKG
-1204 HRFGGGSLGNRLLGG
+1204 HRFGGGSLGDRVLGG
-1219 WFTSGIFTA
+1219 WFTSGIFTT
-1228 FSGLPLF
+1228 FSGLPLI

-1252 VGMIPTVDPSTFGN
+1252 VGQIPTVDPGTFGN
-1266 SVHGNVPGSNG
+1266 STHGGVAGSNG
-1277 IGTAGDPANNGTGLN
+1277 IGTAGDPANKGTGINL
-1292 MFANPAAV
+1292 FADPATV
-1300 FGDFRNVEI
+1300 FGDFRNVRI
-1309 SKDGRTGRSRPV
+1309 STDGRTGRSRPL

-1329 DSSLGKKTAITEKV
+1329 DMSLGKKTAITEKV

-1363 NLNISQ
+1363 TLDISQ

-1374 VISTQLVPTNRDISG
+1374 VISTQLVPTNRDTSG
-1389 ARWIQLGLRFDF
+1389 ARWIQLGLRVDF

>member
-1 MPIFSGGGH
+1 M
-10 ASGHPSR
+10 
-17 FISGASQFFP
+17 
-27 SGSGVPTL
+27 
-35 VGFQVEKVR
+35 KV
-44 LSIDGDY
+44 LS
-51 RPSTPRN
+51 S
-58 AAKLIATHSVNSPKF
+58 
-73 GGNMKQFVRLAFAG
+73 FAIG
-87 PLVLGVL
+87 GVL
-94 FAGVAAHA
+94 LLALFASSPTGA

-116 PQQAAVE
+116 PQHAAID
-123 GTTVEMRN
+123 GATVELRN
-131 VGTNEVRTQATNSAG
+131 IGTNEVRTQTTTSSG
-146 QYSFPGVMPGV
+146 QYSFPGVTPGV

-164 TGFKANTVD
+164 TGFKGNTVD
-173 NFRVDVNK
+173 NFKVDVNK
-181 SYTVDFKLELGQTSE
+181 SYTVDFNLQLGQATE
-196 VVRVESTLRAELQT
+196 TVRVEATLQAELQT

-243 VSPGNGSF
+243 VSPGTGTF

-328 NNFHGAASWFHQN
+328 NNFHGAGYYFHQN

-355 NPKTKQPFTP
+355 NPKTGQPFTP

-376 RLGGPIWHDKTFF
+376 RLGGPIWRDKTFF

-398 PQQTTFNRLMPTSSL
+398 PSASTFNRLMPTASL
-413 RAGILKFR
+413 RAGTLKFTDCSSGQF
-421 DAAGNIV
+421 DAKGNCTGGGTLR
-428 SYDLKTSTLCGAGT
+428 SYNLATSTLCGGGS
-442 TACDPRGLGIS
+442 TACDPRGIGIS

-475 GLNTLGFVGTASAP
+475 GQNTLGFVGTAGAP

-494 YTARFDHEITKK
+494 YTSRFDHEITKK
-506 WHFNGSYTYYQTKV
+506 WHFNGSYTYYQTIV

-527 QYDLRGGTPKA
+527 QYDLRGSTPKA

-557 TPHLLNTFRFGW
+557 TSHLLNTFRFGW
-569 VRDRETFNRLAPSG
+569 VRDRETFNRLAPSA

-590 PGTGSTAGAIALAP
+590 PGTGSTAGPIALAP

-632 GRNIQYIDDVSWI
+632 GRNIQYLDDVSWI

-678 VLLDADVS
+678 VLSDADVS
-686 TFLSSIPGS
+686 TFLRNIPAT
-695 ERPPTCSASLTTNC
+695 ERPPTCGPASGGNPAVTTNC
-709 LQSSDTQRWDRLY
+709 LQSADLQRWDRLY
-722 ASTLGLVDNVGIL
+722 ASTLGLVDNIGIL

-748 TPLINDTTLNAF
+748 TPLINDTTLNAY
-760 EFYAADVWRVKPNL
+760 ELYAADVWRIKPNL
-774 TFSYGLSYGWQT
+774 TLSYGVSYGWQT
-786 PPKEKLN
+786 PPHEKLN
-793 RQTLVVDASTLK
+793 RQTLVVDAATGK

-810 GYLAAKQAAALAGQT
+810 GYIAAKQAAALAGQT

-837 AGRTV
+837 AGRSV
-842 FNVDYGDV
+842 FNTDYGDV
-850 APRIALAW
+850 APRVAVAW
-858 TPGFNSGFLHRLTG
+858 TPGFDSGFLGRLAG
-872 DRKTVIRGG
+872 NHKTVIRGG

-903 FAQTISV
+903 FAQTITV

-916 ASGTPGALCN
+916 ASGTPGAGCN
-926 FAAGAGSPGAASFR
+926 FGAGAGNPGAASFR
-940 VGVDGKLPLPTV
+940 VGVDGALPLPTV

-961 GTFGELFSFQDDPDV
+961 GAFGELFSFQDDPDV

-990 EIPGNMIVELGWTGR
+990 EIPGNMIIEVGWTGR

-1034 AYDAVA
+1034 AFDAVA
-1040 AALAAGQAPGA
+1040 AAVLAKQTPAA

-1059 AGLIGSGCQNAPGGT
+1059 PFAGIAALTGPACAQKLGT
-1074 ATQYLSNA
+1074 ATNTTQFLASAATSN
-1082 AGSTFTTGLVN
+1082 FTSGLVS
-1093 SLFSVMDGR
+1093 SLFSTMDGLR
-1102 RACLNL
+1102 TCLGL
-1108 PTFQNRQLFDLHM
+1108 PNYQNQQLFDLHM

-1135 TLRKRTSHGL
+1135 TVRKRTSHGL
-1145 TAQASYTFSQTL
+1145 TGQASYTFSKTL
-1157 DQNISNQNQAGIYAN
+1157 DQNISNQNQAGIYSN
-1172 SYHPN
+1172 SYFPN

-1191 NASYVYELPLGTG
+1191 NASYLYELPLGTG
-1204 HRFGGGSLGNRLLGG
+1204 HRFGGGSIGNRLLGG

-1228 FSGLPLF
+1228 YSGLPLF

-1241 VWGGGTIFGFA
+1241 VWGGGSIFGFN
-1252 VGMIPTVDPSTFGN
+1252 VGMIPTVDPGTFGN
-1266 SVHGNVPGSNG
+1266 STHGNVAGSNG
-1277 IGTAGDPANNGTGLN
+1277 IGTAGDPANKGTGVNL
-1292 MFANPAAV
+1292 FADPAAV
-1300 FGDFRNVEI
+1300 FADFRNVEI
-1309 SKDGRTGRSRPV
+1309 SKDGRTGRARPL

-1329 DSSLGKKTAITEKV
+1329 DMSLGKKTAITEKL

-1363 NLNISQ
+1363 TLNINQ

-1374 VISTQLVPTNRDISG
+1374 VISTQLVPTNRDTSG